1 VGEALIGR
9 LHSFLVR
16 GLLVDIDGTLVD
28 SIAVV
33 EAHWRTFASLYHLNP
48 DQLLSTVHGRRT
60 ADVVASYA
68 AQLPVPLEEARAQI
82 EQLDRTD
89 VAGVVALPG
98 ALRLLRAVPH
108 DRLALV
114 TSGTRAQVA
123 PRLEAA
129 GLPGVA
135 HIVSGEDVSR
145 GKPFPDP
152 YRRGAQ
158 LLGLR
163 PSDCLAI
170 EDSPAGVASARS
182 AGCPTVALLTTHTSV
197 QLAVARLVARDLAA
211 IDVVARA
218 DQLSVTIAAIT
229 AGSASRR
236 RGLR

>member
-1 VGEALIGR
+1 MGEAVTGR
-9 LHSFLVR
+9 LHSLRVR

-28 SIAVV
+28 STAAV
-33 EAHWRTFASLYHLNP
+33 EAHWRTFALLYDLNP
-48 DQLLSTVHGRRT
+48 AQLLSTVHGRRT
-60 ADVVASYA
+60 ADVIASYA
-68 AQLPVPLEEARAQI
+68 AQLPVPLEEARAQM

-129 GLPGVA
+129 GLPGIA
-135 HIVSGEDVSR
+135 HIVGGEDVLR

-152 YRRGAQ
+152 YQLGAQ
-158 LLGLR
+158 LLGVP

-170 EDSPAGVASARS
+170 EDSPAGVASARR
-182 AGCPTVALLTTHTSV
+182 AGCPTVALLTTHTGA
-197 QLAVARLVARDLAA
+197 QMAVATLVAKDLAA
-211 IDVVARA
+211 IDVVAVA
-218 DQLSVTIAAIT
+218 DRLSVTISAMT
-229 AGSASRR
+229 AEQRAEKS
-236 RGLR
+236 

>member
-1 VGEALIGR
+1 VKTLIGR
-9 LHSFLVR
+9 LHSLVVR

-28 SIAVV
+28 STAAV
-33 EAHWRTFASLYHLNP
+33 EAHWRTFALLYNLNV

-60 ADVVASYA
+60 ADVIASYA
-68 AQLPVPLEEARAQI
+68 AELPVPLEEATAQM
-82 EQLDRTD
+82 EQLDCTD

-129 GLPGVA
+129 GLRGVA
-135 HIVSGEDVSR
+135 RIVSGEDVLR

-152 YRRGAQ
+152 YQLGAQ
-158 LLGLR
+158 LLGVP

-170 EDSPAGVASARS
+170 EDSPAGVTSARG
-182 AGCPTVALLTTHTSV
+182 AGCPTVALLTTHTG
-197 QLAVARLVARDLAA
+197 AEIAGATLVAQDLSA
-211 IDVVARA
+211 IDVVAVA
-218 DQLSVTIAAIT
+218 DQLAVTVSDARVLDRPA
-229 AGSASRR
+229 RR
-236 RGLR
+236 V